1 MGCERGF
8 LCFSLNWALFQNA
21 LSRQGKLTEKVLSA
35 RAMNP
40 EPMLAEKDLSARAR
54 DAKGRSVACGNRC
67 MSITFAK
74 HKQKT

>member
-1 MGCERGF
+1 MT
-8 LCFSLNWALFQNA
+8 QNPEP
-21 LSRQGKLTEKVLSA
+21 KLTEKVLSA

-54 DAKGRSVACGNRC
+54 DAKGRSVACGNQC